1 MTTKETQEPG
11 RKFKVSL
18 GEQDS
23 RHLKEI
29 AAKLGVNESDVMR
42 KGLQLMALYAKT
54 KEDKTGESSLV
65 LKEGN
70 ESKQLMIL

>member
-1 MTTKETQEPG
+1 MTEKEAQGQG

-29 AAKLGVNESDVMR
+29 AENLGVSESEVMR

-65 LKEGN
+65 LKEGS
-70 ESKQLMIL
+70 ESKELMIL

>member
-1 MTTKETQEPG
+1 MTERESQG

-29 AAKLGVNESDVMR
+29 ASRLGVNESEVMR

-54 KEDKTGESSLV
+54 KADTTGESSLV
-65 LKEGN
+65 LKEGDQ
-70 ESKQLMIL
+70 SKQLMIL